1 MIFMGAF
8 MIRIKLNLFFILFLF
23 ASLYTGYIN
32 QSITIFLS
40 VFLHEVGH
48 AIIAKA
54 LSIRVEE
61 IELFPFGG
69 VAKMEDITK
78 YGGYREAT
86 IAVAGPVVSG
96 TIALISSV
104 FAKQSDFFA
113 ISAQFNFILL
123 IFNMLPALPMD
134 GGRILRNVLLHHMS
148 YKQATKAMVVSGRL
162 IAIGLVLY
170 NIIII
175 YRGSTSFAFIIT
187 AIFIY
192 LGCYKEMKFCSYYY
206 LLNKNN
212 YKKNHGGKR
221 RLKTRIINVYGDTL
235 VRFAANQFSPGT
247 VCIVHVMDSSGNI
260 IKNLSEADI
269 MDAFLQ
275 YGYDCRIDDIK
286 K

>member
-1 MIFMGAF
+1 

-40 VFLHEVGH
+40 VLLHEIGH
-48 AIIAKA
+48 TIIAKGLA
-54 LSIRVEE
+54 IQVEE

-78 YGGYREAT
+78 YGGFMEAF
-86 IAVAGPVVSG
+86 IALAGPVVSG
-96 TIALISSV
+96 TIGLICAL
-104 FAKQSDFFA
+104 FAKNNAFFA
-113 ISAQFNFILL
+113 MTAQFNFILF

-134 GGRILRNVLLHHMS
+134 GGRILRNILLHHMS

-162 IAIGLVLY
+162 IAIALVLY
-170 NIIII
+170 NVIII
-175 YRGSTSFAFIIT
+175 YRGSTSFAYVIT

-221 RLKTRIINVYGDTL
+221 RLKTRVINVYEDTL

-247 VCIVHVMDSSGNI
+247 VCIVHVLNTSGSVI
-260 IKNLSEADI
+260 RVLSEADI
-269 MDAFLQ
+269 MDAFLK
-275 YGYDCRIDDIK
+275 YGYDSRMGQIK